1 MRSVAERLPGTGGL
15 GRKRRVRRTDDQHNP
30 SRILAPRAELLPG
43 QTVVPVGGVDVITEG
58 DHMSTT
64 DVRSSDAA
72 GAPRV
77 ATFDMKV
84 EVIVIPVADVD
95 RAKEFY
101 LRLGWRLD
109 VTPPTV
115 VQFTPPG
122 SSCSVQFGASLSSA
136 APGSGKGY
144 LIVSDI
150 VTARDALVSAGA
162 DVSEVFHIGP
172 DGPVGGV
179 DPERRSYFSRATF
192 SDPDGN
198 AWLLQ
203 EITTRLPGRVDPG
216 RTSFGSASELAS
228 AMIRAATAHGEH
240 EQRTGERDENWPA
253 WYAEYMG
260 ADQAGTQLPT

>member
-1 MRSVAERLPGTGGL
+1 MLTSRHDPQEAE
-15 GRKRRVRRTDDQHNP
+15 DEH
-30 SRILAPRAELLPG
+30 
-43 QTVVPVGGVDVITEG
+43 TVVRHDEVSGMANLTSV
-58 DHMSTT
+58 
-64 DVRSSDAA
+64 
-72 GAPRV
+72 
-77 ATFDMKV
+77 DMKV

-150 VTARDALVSAGA
+150 VSARDALVSAGA

-172 DGPVGGV
+172 DGPVGG
-179 DPERRSYFSRATF
+179 
-192 SDPDGN
+192 
-198 AWLLQ
+198 
-203 EITTRLPGRVDPG
+203 
-216 RTSFGSASELAS
+216 
-228 AMIRAATAHGEH
+228 
-240 EQRTGERDENWPA
+240 
-253 WYAEYMG
+253 
-260 ADQAGTQLPT
+260 